1 MWKDRRALLQMVAL
15 GRMTAAEAERMLM
28 LWSTE
33 REDLWVI
40 AGCMV
45 LAVLGEL
52 HGRAGI
58 AVAAPSMA
66 VLHHVVSSIHQWLGG
81 KQ

>member
-1 MWKDRRALLQMVAL
+1 MWKDRRTVLQMVAL

-33 REDLWVI
+33 REDLCVI

-52 HGRAGI
+52 HGRAGTSG
-58 AVAAPSMA
+58 AAPSMA
-66 VLHHVVSSIHQWLGG
+66 ALHHAVSTIHQWLGG